1 MKVVSVCAV
10 SKWATLVVVDTK
22 SIHSL
27 VLRAPGLRPL
37 SPRLYMVFASG
48 SESPDHISE
57 MMTGII
63 LSEY

>member
-1 MKVVSVCAV
+1 MEVVSVCAV

-27 VLRAPGLRPL
+27 VLRPCVL
-37 SPRLYMVFASG
+37 SPPRLYIIFASG

-57 MMTGII
+57 MM
-63 LSEY
+63 SEHTVSVG